1 MPDHTWSC
9 QPSNVLEGLSR
20 GIIFSHVAMWR
31 IDLGVARE
39 EEGGTLRRPERV
51 VTWKQT
57 EWGSILKG
65 ELIKLAD
72 ELWLVMGEKEESKTT
87 PWFLNPAAGC
97 M

>member
-1 MPDHTWSC
+1 
-9 QPSNVLEGLSR
+9 
-20 GIIFSHVAMWR
+20 MWR

-39 EEGGTLRRPERV
+39 EEGGTLRRLERV

-72 ELWLVMGEKEESKTT
+72 ELWLGDGRKGRIKDNSLVFESSS
-87 PWFLNPAAGC
+87 WVHGDGVIY
-97 M
+97 